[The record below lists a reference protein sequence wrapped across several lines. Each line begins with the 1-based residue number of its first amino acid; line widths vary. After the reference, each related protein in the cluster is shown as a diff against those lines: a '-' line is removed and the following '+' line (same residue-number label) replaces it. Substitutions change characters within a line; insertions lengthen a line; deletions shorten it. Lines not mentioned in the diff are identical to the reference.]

1 MKDIAYIDGELL
13 LKDGD
18 LALVDGSER
27 VCQQVITG
35 LKILKGDWFL
45 DYRKGIDYINGLKA
59 YPNILKAEIKTAIQ
73 EVFGVDNVRDY
84 EFRRVIDKYKV
95 NATVLIDNQ
104 EYYLSEEYSL

>member
-1 MKDIAYIDGELL
+1 MKDVEYNGNELVFEN
-13 LKDGD
+13 GD
-18 LALVDGSER
+18 LSLVSGKDR
-27 VCQQVITG
+27 VCQHVVTG

>member
-1 MKDIAYIDGELL
+1 MKDIAYTDGKILFTN
-13 LKDGD
+13 GD
-18 LALVDGSER
+18 VALVNGSDR
-27 VCQQVITG
+27 VCQQVVIG

-45 DYRKGIDYINGLKA
+45 DYRKGIDYLSGLKA

-73 EVFGVDNVRDY
+73 EVYGVDNVKDY
-84 EFRRVIDKYKV
+84 EFRRIIDKYKV